1 MVRRFTAAILSLIL
15 AMAIPAQ
22 SSVPKGWFLHEDQAP
37 TLTLAYYDP
46 SSGDVMFAVTCTQGY
61 TDAVIAFYPE
71 TASPG
76 KKAVRLTL
84 SSGDSVLVIDGTA
97 QIHNGR
103 YAIDGQT
110 SIEQHLVDLLHG
122 GFTLASDGQ
131 EMRTFS
137 TTEQDAVHVRN
148 LTKAC
153 RG

>member
-1 MVRRFTAAILSLIL
+1 MVRRFTAAISSLIL

-46 SSGDVMFAVTCTQGY
+46 SSGDVVFAVTCT
-61 TDAVIAFYPE
+61 
-71 TASPG
+71 
-76 KKAVRLTL
+76 
-84 SSGDSVLVIDGTA
+84 
-97 QIHNGR
+97 
-103 YAIDGQT
+103 GQT
-110 SIEQHLVDLLHG
+110 SMEQRLVDLLHG

-137 TTEQDAVHVRN
+137 TTGQDPVHVRN
-148 LTKAC
+148 LTEAC

>member
-15 AMAIPAQ
+15 AMAISAQ

-71 TASPG
+71 TASAG
-76 KKAVRLTL
+76 KK
-84 SSGDSVLVIDGTA
+84 
-97 QIHNGR
+97 
-103 YAIDGQT
+103 
-110 SIEQHLVDLLHG
+110 
-122 GFTLASDGQ
+122 
-131 EMRTFS
+131 
-137 TTEQDAVHVRN
+137 AVHVRN
-148 LTKAC
+148 LTEAC